1 MNRAGMQGLKADTSG
16 LEYGAYRRLVHY
28 LKPYWKRLAIG
39 VVFGIL
45 FAGSTIGLL
54 PSAKEFMG
62 QVFNIEEATLNQTLM
77 WAGVLL
83 LLGAGRG
90 LGFFVSRYLIEWV
103 GNRVVTDMRIQT
115 VDRLQ
120 MQSVRYFGASRT
132 GDIISRVTNDAMLVE
147 RSVSTVIADLVQQ
160 PFVLLGALGYLFY
173 LDWKLAAGM
182 FLIFPLCLIPVTIF
196 GRRVRR
202 FSREGQQKLGDLVS
216 LLQENLTGM
225 RIVKAFAME
234 DYERRRFSAEANR
247 VFGKLMKIVV
257 ARAAND
263 PLMVELSMIGLCG
276 AMIYAKITRMP
287 MPDFMVFAI
296 AFVMMY
302 EPVKKLSRI
311 NLQIQQS
318 SGAADRIFELMDTPI
333 DVCESSGDLE
343 LSGPI
348 ESVAFEQ
355 VAFSYDDK
363 TPVLDGIDLK
373 VRQGECLA
381 IVGGSGSGKTTL
393 VSLLPR
399 FYDPTG
405 GSVKINGRDLKA
417 YQVPSVRRAIGL
429 VTQETILFNDTIAN
443 NIAYGHQEADRQ
455 AIEDAAKRAHAH
467 DFIMAMPD
475 GYETVVGE
483 RGARLS
489 GGQRQRLSIARAI
502 LRNPPILIL
511 DEATSALDT
520 ESERQVQA
528 ALDELMSD
536 RTVFA
541 IAHRLSTVTR
551 SDRIIV
557 LEHGR
562 MVEQGT
568 HTELLAMNG
577 KYKYLYDLQFEL

>member
-1 MNRAGMQGLKADTSG
+1 MQGLKADTSG